1 VTDDPQRDDRDE
13 QQASEGS
20 EAPEDE
26 GRETPGTQ
34 EARRDEGSQGPAE
47 AAASQPAETGGTRR
61 ILAAG
66 QESIELPARLPLL
79 PVRDVVLFPGVT
91 VPLAVGRPRSLA
103 ALEAAGDSGFLIVGT
118 QRDPAT
124 EDPQLGDLHPVG
136 CIVRVVRLIDAK
148 RDGKQAIVVGIA
160 RTRLPQDEPDAAP
173 GETRSYPID
182 PLDEREPESAESEA
196 VWQRVVELAHRV
208 IDLHDDYPEEWKSF
222 VQGIPTPGLLA
233 DLVASTLPLPP
244 EERIALLEEPRPSKR
259 LERVAKHL
267 AREVT
272 IAETQRALAPTQEE
286 EMDPA
291 RRERLLR
298 RRLRDIEDELGEG
311 DPGIREVE
319 ELREKIEA
327 AELPEIAR
335 GQADRELKRLSALPQ
350 HAPDRHL
357 IRTYVEWLADLP
369 WSVETEDKLDLHD
382 ARRVLD
388 EDHHDLEKV
397 KDRILEFLAV
407 RKLAPE
413 AKSPILCFVGP
424 PGVGKTSLGRS
435 IARAMGRE
443 FARASLGGVRDEA
456 EIRGHRRTYVGAM
469 PGRILQSLRRA
480 GSRNPVFLLDEIDK
494 LGADFRGDPS
504 SALLE
509 VLDPEQNHTF
519 SDHYIEV
526 PYDLSRVM
534 FIATANTLSTI
545 PPALLDRMEVIELPG
560 YTERDKLA
568 IARQHL
574 VPKQLEAHG
583 LGPEDVEVA
592 DDALDHLVNEYTRE
606 AGVRN
611 LDRSVA
617 TLLRK
622 AARRVATRRSQAGEE
637 KPERVRVDGG
647 FVGEALGAP
656 PHLPETAERTTQP
669 GVVVGLAHTS
679 HGGDI
684 LFVEAT
690 VTPGG
695 DRVRLRMTGQLGDVM
710 KESAE
715 AALSW
720 VRANAESLG
729 IDAELL
735 RGCDIHL
742 HVPAGA
748 VPKDG
753 PSAGVTMV
761 TALASALTRRRAHG
775 EVAMTGEISLR
786 GRVLPVGGI
795 KDKIL
800 AASRAGIR
808 TVLLPKRN
816 EKDLVE
822 VPDEVRQ
829 EIELRLVETLD
840 EVLAAALEEKP
851 AAV

>member
-1 VTDDPQRDDRDE
+1 VSDQHDD
-13 QQASEGS
+13 
-20 EAPEDE
+20 
-26 GRETPGTQ
+26 ETP
-34 EARRDEGSQGPAE
+34 
-47 AAASQPAETGGTRR
+47 TRGDIR
-61 ILAAG
+61 EILAAG
-66 QESIELPARLPLL
+66 QERIEVPSRLPLL
-79 PVRDVVLFPGVT
+79 PVRDVVLYPGVT
-91 VPLAVGRPRSLA
+91 VPLAIGRPRSLE
-103 ALEAAGDSGFLIVGT
+103 ALAAAGDEGFLVIAT
-118 QRDPAT
+118 QRDPTT
-124 EDPQLGDLHPVG
+124 EDPSHDELHPVG
-136 CIVRVVRLIDAK
+136 CIVRVVRVIDA
-148 RDGKQAIVVGIA
+148 RREGKQAIVVGVA
-160 RTRLPQDEPDAAP
+160 RTRIQPPEPGTDP
-173 GETRSYPID
+173 PLVPID
-182 PLDEREPESAESEA
+182 PLDESEPDSDELDAR
-196 VWQRVVELAHRV
+196 WQRAIELAHRV
-208 IDLHDDYPEEWKSF
+208 IDLHDDYPDEWKEF
-222 VQGIPTPGLLA
+222 VAGIPTPGLLA

-244 EERIALLEEPRPSKR
+244 EERIALIEEAKPSRR
-259 LERVAKHL
+259 LARVADHL
-267 AREVT
+267 EREVT
-272 IAETQRALAPTQEE
+272 IAETQRALSSSGEE
-286 EMDPA
+286 EIDPE

-319 ELREKIEA
+319 ELREKIENA
-327 AELPEIAR
+327 KLPEIPRA
-335 GQADRELKRLSALPQ
+335 QADRELQRLSALPQ

-357 IRTYVEWLADLP
+357 IRNYVEWLADLP
-369 WSVETEDKLDLHD
+369 WSVETEDKLDLHA
-382 ARRVLD
+382 ARVVLD

-509 VLDPEQNHTF
+509 VLDPEQNDSF
-519 SDHYIEV
+519 SDHYLEV
-526 PYDLSRVM
+526 AFDLSRVM
-534 FIATANTLSTI
+534 FIATANTLSSI

-568 IARQHL
+568 IARRHL
-574 VPKQLEAHG
+574 VPKQLADHG
-583 LGPEDVEVA
+583 LGPADVEIT
-592 DDALDHLVNEYTRE
+592 DDALDRLVREYTRE

-617 TLLRK
+617 SLVRK
-622 AARRVATRRSQAGEE
+622 VARQVASRRARAGEE
-637 KPERVRVDGG
+637 GASRLSVDAD

-669 GVVVGLAHTS
+669 GVVVGLAYTS

-684 LFVEAT
+684 LFIEAT
-690 VTPGG
+690 VLPGG
-695 DRVRLRMTGQLGDVM
+695 KDVRLRVTGQLGEVM
-710 KESAE
+710 RESAE

-720 VRANAESLG
+720 VRANAEAL
-729 IDAELL
+729 DLDPKLL
-735 RGCDIHL
+735 EGCEIHL

-753 PSAGVTMV
+753 PSAGVTMA
-761 TALASALTRRRAHG
+761 TALVSALSKRRAHG

-795 KDKIL
+795 KDKVL
-800 AASRAGIR
+800 AAARAGIE

-816 EKDLVE
+816 EKDLVD
-822 VPDEVRQ
+822 VPEEVRDAVQ
-829 EIELRLVETLD
+829 LRLVDDLR
-840 EVLAAALEEKP
+840 EVLDAALEP
-851 AAV
+851 ATPR